1 MTSYQLTQEYN
12 FQSVLW
18 AVAYAIQ
25 QTPTVLT
32 RWSVWLSG
40 LIALAAADVAL
51 LLSGLLTA
59 LAWCLGIAA
68 IVLGLGWLL
77 ANPILL
83 FGVAVT
89 LAYAVVTYPN
99 AKVPNDA
106 QRRTTAGNCANRG
119 HDANGAG
126 G

>member
-32 RWSVWLSG
+32 RCSVWLSG

-59 LAWCLGIAA
+59 LAWCLGMAA
-68 IVLGLGWLL
+68 IVGGIALLL
-77 ANPILL
+77 AHPPVLL
-83 FGVAVT
+83 AVFGIAAYAWATFPRVKAVT
-89 LAYAVVTYPN
+89 P
-99 AKVPNDA
+99 
-106 QRRTTAGNCANRG
+106 
-119 HDANGAG
+119 
-126 G
+126 

>member
-32 RWSVWLSG
+32 RLAVWLSG
-40 LIALAAADVAL
+40 LFALAAADLAL
-51 LLSGLLTA
+51 LISGLVTVLT
-59 LAWCLGIAA
+59 WCAGIAA

-77 ANPILL
+77 ANPVLL
-83 FGVAVT
+83 
-89 LAYAVVTYPN
+89 LAGLGIVGYGWVTYPK
-99 AKVPNDA
+99 AKV
-106 QRRTTAGNCANRG
+106 Q
-119 HDANGAG
+119 
-126 G
+126 